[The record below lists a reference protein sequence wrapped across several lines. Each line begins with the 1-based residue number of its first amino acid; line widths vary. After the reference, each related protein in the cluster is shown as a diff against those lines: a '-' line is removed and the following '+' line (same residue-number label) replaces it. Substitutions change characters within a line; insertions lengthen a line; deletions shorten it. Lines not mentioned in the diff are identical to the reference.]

1 VSAPSDTLRI
11 RSQLL
16 FVEEQP
22 GALRL
27 DGALM
32 QEAVAGV
39 PSGSPLSLLLR
50 APASSAVASVV
61 EATLHRWVEHLDVVD
76 IELVGGTDRPHVA
89 LSDGTS
95 TIRLAVQPARLSP

>member
-1 VSAPSDTLRI
+1 MNAPSETVRI

-22 GALRL
+22 GLLRL

-32 QEAVAGV
+32 QEPVAGV

-50 APASSAVASVV
+50 MPTSAAVAAVV
-61 EATLHRWVEHLDVVD
+61 ESTVRRWVERLDVVD
-76 IELVGGTDRPHVA
+76 IELLGGGDRPRVA

-95 TIRLAVQPARLSP
+95 TIRLEVEPATFAG

>member
-1 VSAPSDTLRI
+1 MGARSDTLRI

-16 FVEEQP
+16 FAEQQP
-22 GALRL
+22 GLLRL

-32 QEAVAGV
+32 QEEVAGV

-50 APASSAVASVV
+50 MPASSFVASVV
-61 EATLHRWVEHLDVVD
+61 EATVQRWVDQLDVVE
-76 IELVGGTDRPHVA
+76 IELVGGPDLPRVA

-95 TIRLAVQPARLSP
+95 TVRLEVEPTSLTP

>member
-1 VSAPSDTLRI
+1 MSAPSDTLRI

-16 FVEEQP
+16 FVEQQP
-22 GALRL
+22 GLLRL

-50 APASSAVASVV
+50 MPVSTVVATVV
-61 EATLHRWVEHLDVVD
+61 ESTLQRWVDHLDVVD
-76 IELVGGTDRPHVA
+76 IELVGGSELPHVA

-95 TIRLAVQPARLSP
+95 TIRLAVEPASLTP